1 MVAVLLSTFIG
12 GVYAAQNVPAI
23 QQVFVTNFPKNQNV
37 TVTNLPQSKFLSVF
51 INKTMG
57 IGEIASYPV
66 AGWKTVSI
74 MTNVTTITN
83 IGITIQLPIP
93 FWGFT
98 LSGVRGCLLAGSG
111 NCNISVSSDRP
122 VSANVGINSQPDTS
136 LSFSLSLSSIDC
148 SEPAIHD
155 EANETPLMEHHHQNN
170 LIVIATRLHHLQT
183 LLSSFSLRYIFI
195 NL

>member
-1 MVAVLLSTFIG
+1 LNRKEGVVMVAVLLSTFIG

-111 NCNISVSSDRP
+111 NCNALPSFVTTVPVQGDQIWFEPDPPTTGYPSVS
-122 VSANVGINSQPDTS
+122 VQIG
-136 LSFSLSLSSIDC
+136 LY
-148 SEPAIHD
+148 
-155 EANETPLMEHHHQNN
+155 
-170 LIVIATRLHHLQT
+170 LQM
-183 LLSSFSLRYIFI
+183 
-195 NL
+195 